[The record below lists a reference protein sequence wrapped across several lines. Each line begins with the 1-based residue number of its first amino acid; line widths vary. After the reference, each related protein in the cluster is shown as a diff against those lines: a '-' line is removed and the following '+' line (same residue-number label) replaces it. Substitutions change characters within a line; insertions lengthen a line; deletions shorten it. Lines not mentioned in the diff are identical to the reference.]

1 MEAQLA
7 HALTWLEPRA
17 LLLALALPP
26 VIRIVGHWLPEEL
39 FMLAMG
45 VLAARAESPA
55 AAATLLLA
63 VLVSHSFADHAAFG
77 IGCWLRPRLGRFPRI
92 AARLDRVT
100 TWLSASPAALLGL
113 VPARVLPLGRGAWL
127 VGCGVAG
134 VSWRRFAAV
143 NLLALIAH
151 VACWCGL
158 GWWLHADLD
167 RLVRSAQLGVGGA
180 VAIVVAVVLAVSGVL
195 LWRRRPVW
203 QPATVRA
210 LRRAGTA
217 LRQRWS

>member
-7 HALTWLEPRA
+7 LALTWIEPRA

-26 VIRIVGHWLPEEL
+26 VIRVVGHWLPEEL

-45 VLAARAESPA
+45 VLAARADSPA
-55 AAATLLLA
+55 AAATLLSA
-63 VLVSHSFADHAAFG
+63 VLISHSVTDHAAFG
-77 IGCWLRPRLGRFPRI
+77 IGRWLRPRLGRFPGI
-92 AARLDRVT
+92 AARLDKVT
-100 TWLSASPAALLGL
+100 GWLSASPAALLGL

-127 VGCGVAG
+127 VGCGVAR
-134 VSWRRFAAV
+134 VPWRRFAAV
-143 NLLALIAH
+143 DLLALITH

-167 RLVRSAQLGVGGA
+167 RLVRSAQLGAGGA
-180 VAIVVAVVLAVSGVL
+180 VAIVAATVLAVSAVM
-195 LWRRRPVW
+195 LWRRRQVW
-203 QPATVRA
+203 QPATARA
-210 LRRAGTA
+210 LRRAGSA